1 MFAKINK
8 EFCKCKRIMDFFKVI
23 TKFPNFLRCFFF
35 LKIMEILMFA
45 TILEISASILVGEV
59 KTTMSFY
66 SF

>member
-1 MFAKINK
+1 
-8 EFCKCKRIMDFFKVI
+8 MDFFKVI